1 MKILAYEVDQY
12 GFIKE
17 SYVVDDKETIENTKN
32 LIYENIPNG
41 LYKPKWNGNWWV
53 EGATQAEID
62 EITKPQLI
70 APTLEQRIA
79 GLENTILNLLE
90 VL

>member
-1 MKILAYEVDQY
+1 MKVLAYEVDQY
-12 GFIKE
+12 GYIKE
-17 SYVVDDKETIENTKN
+17 SYVVDEKETLENETD
-32 LIYENIPNG
+32 LIYVKIQNG

-53 EGATQAEID
+53 EGATQTEI
-62 EITKPQLI
+62 EELTKPQLI

-79 GLENTILNLLE
+79 ELENTILDLLE